1 MCTAINLV
9 TKDHYFGRN
18 LDLEYHYEENVVVIP
33 RRFPFPFRRMPD
45 ISEHAAFIGMA
56 TMAGGYPLLYDATNE
71 YGVSMAGLNFPSSA
85 VYRPFQ
91 ADMDNVTPFE
101 FIPYVLSQC
110 QNMAQVRAL
119 LPRVNLLDE
128 NFSGQMPL
136 SPLHWMIIW
145 RDESLVAEPCADGLR
160 VYDNPVGVMTN
171 NPSFDMH
178 LWNLNNYMALS
189 PEQPENRLAPGLPL
203 KHFSNGMGALGLP
216 GDLSSASRFVRAAY
230 TKLHS
235 QCGPSEEESVSQFF
249 HILGTVA
256 HTRGSVMAH
265 GRPEITVY
273 SSCCN
278 TDAGIYYYTTYD
290 NSRITAVHMHREDL
304 DAAAPIVYPLIT
316 RPDIYTQN

>member
-33 RRFPFPFRRMPD
+33 RRFPFAFRRMPD
-45 ISEHAAFIGMA
+45 IPEHAALIGMA

-128 NFSGQMPL
+128 NFSEQMPL
-136 SPLHWMIIW
+136 SPLHWMISW

-203 KHFSNGMGALGLP
+203 KRFSNGMGALGLP

-256 HTRGSVMAH
+256 HARGSVMVH

-304 DAAAPIVYPLIT
+304 DASAPIVYPLMT
-316 RPDIYTQN
+316 HPDFYEQN